1 MSFITHVQELL
12 AEIHLTICI
21 VIHCM
26 ENSWYGRFRLLMP
39 QNAINADFGNA
50 SLPGTLPYRLTWR
63 LCEDL

>member
-12 AEIHLTICI
+12 AEFHLMISI

-26 ENSWYGRFRLLMP
+26 EHSWYRRFRLLML

-50 SLPGTLPYRLTWR
+50 SLTGTLPYRLTWR
-63 LCEDL
+63 LCEGL